1 MTNSESAASAASAQ
15 AIPFLRPLV
24 TGDESAAIAQAIAGG
39 KLCGDG
45 PFSRRVEDWFRAH
58 LGCARALMVPSGTQA
73 LEMAALLLDIQPGD
87 EVIMPS
93 FTFVS
98 TANAFVLR
106 GARIVFT
113 DIEPGTMNLD
123 PRGVADAITDRTRA
137 IVPVHYAGVGCD
149 MDALRAIAA
158 PRGIALVED
167 AAQGIGASR
176 DGRPLGSI
184 GQLAAFSFHE
194 TKNLTSG
201 GEGGLLAIN
210 DPSLVARA
218 EVLREKGTNRLA
230 FFRGEVDKYR
240 WLDLGSS
247 YLPGELQCA
256 YLHAQLAHLDAVTA
270 DRRAAWARYHA
281 AFADLEDEGLVQRP
295 VVPASCQ
302 HNGHIYWLVLRDL
315 ETRQAVI
322 AALKARGIHAPFHY
336 VPLHSAPAGQRFG
349 RFHGEDVHTTDRAD
363 RLIRLPLWYRMG
375 EATQDRVIAAFI
387 AEVRARA

>member
-1 MTNSESAASAASAQ
+1 MSSEAPAN
-15 AIPFLRPLV
+15 IPFLRPLV
-24 TGDESAAIAQAIAGG
+24 TGDEAAAIAQAIASG

-45 PFSRRVEDWFRAH
+45 PFGRRNEDWFRRH
-58 LGCARALMVPSGTQA
+58 LGCARALMVPSCTQA

-87 EVIMPS
+87 EVVMPS

-106 GARIVFT
+106 GARIVFV

-123 PRGVADAITDRTRA
+123 PRCVEAAITDRTRA

-149 MDALRAIAA
+149 MAALQAIAA

-167 AAQGIGASR
+167 AAQGLGATR
-176 DGRPLGSI
+176 DGKPLGSF
-184 GQLAAFSFHE
+184 GALSAFSFHE

-295 VVPASCQ
+295 VVPANCE
-302 HNGHIYWLVLRDL
+302 HNGHIYWLLLRDL

-322 AALKARGIHAPFHY
+322 AALKARGIYAPFHY

-349 RFHGEDVHTTDRAD
+349 RFHGRDVHTSDRAD

-387 AEVRARA
+387 DEVRARA